1 MQRSG
6 VLIEQV
12 VVFRAVRW
20 LQIRRVG
27 DFWVRGRFVEGNVN
41 ILLVDIFVVFVFV
54 CFSFRVD
61 DVLSKNGGRMKEWVN
76 RAGHNSNSKDGVHLQ
91 SLCLLA
97 L

>member
-27 DFWVRGRFVEGNVN
+27 DFRVRGRFVEGNVN

-54 CFSFRVD
+54 GFSFRVD
-61 DVLSKNGGRMKEWVN
+61 DVLSKNGGRKEWVN

>member
-20 LQIRRVG
+20 LQIRRVD
-27 DFWVRGRFVEGNVN
+27 DFRVRGRFVEGNVN
-41 ILLVDIFVVFVFV
+41 ILLVDIFVVFVDV

-61 DVLSKNGGRMKEWVN
+61 DVLSRT
-76 RAGHNSNSKDGVHLQ
+76 GVG
-91 SLCLLA
+91 
-97 L
+97 